1 MQLNDTQKQLSLQ
14 GKMAI
19 FLLKCKTNEINLN
32 TETVLSF
39 FDIYVGSVLNYDC
52 EMYGFHNG

>member
-32 TETVLSF
+32 TKTVLSL
-39 FDIYVGSVLNYDC
+39 FDIHVEIELN
-52 EMYGFHNG
+52 